1 MPQGISWL
9 ASYPKSGN
17 TWVRFFLTAYR
28 FGHLNIN
35 NNIPYIRGDLDAYTY
50 QILSP
55 RRLKDIPY
63 TGHLLLRHAV
73 LLHKIYAKKYDPIIL
88 KTHHSRVSIHGIDLF
103 PPQYMSK
110 SVYIVRDPRDVVCS
124 YNKHMGNKDIDLSIN
139 NMSAEDAVF
148 QDKSTDLFMFTYS
161 WRQHV
166 ISWNKDDTLVI
177 RYEDIKT
184 HPDQM
189 FKLILKQYNLDV
201 DDDRVTEAISLS
213 DIERLKRQEAKDG
226 FIEKKYQEKF
236 FGGGE
241 GWRNELT
248 EEQVRRIEEENGDVM
263 EQFDYKL
270 EYL

>member
-1 MPQGISWL
+1 
-9 ASYPKSGN
+9 
-17 TWVRFFLTAYR
+17 
-28 FGHLNIN
+28 
-35 NNIPYIRGDLDAYTY
+35 
-50 QILSP
+50 
-55 RRLKDIPY
+55 
-63 TGHLLLRHAV
+63 
-73 LLHKIYAKKYDPIIL
+73 
-88 KTHHSRVSIHGIDLF
+88 
-103 PPQYMSK
+103 
-110 SVYIVRDPRDVVCS
+110 
-124 YNKHMGNKDIDLSIN
+124 MGNKDIDLSIN